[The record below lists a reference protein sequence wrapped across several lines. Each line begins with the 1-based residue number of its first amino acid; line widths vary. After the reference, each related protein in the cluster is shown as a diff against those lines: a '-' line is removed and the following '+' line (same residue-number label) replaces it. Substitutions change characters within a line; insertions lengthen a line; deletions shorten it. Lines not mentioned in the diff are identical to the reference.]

1 MLVTHSSAGFRCTL
15 LMLDIDG
22 PKIHPCSAWK
32 DDRDRKY
39 GQPGDKGR
47 PHASRRIH
55 QKIPFS
61 F

>member
-1 MLVTHSSAGFRCTL
+1 MLH
-15 LMLDIDG
+15 MLDIDG

-32 DDRDRKY
+32 DDGGRKY